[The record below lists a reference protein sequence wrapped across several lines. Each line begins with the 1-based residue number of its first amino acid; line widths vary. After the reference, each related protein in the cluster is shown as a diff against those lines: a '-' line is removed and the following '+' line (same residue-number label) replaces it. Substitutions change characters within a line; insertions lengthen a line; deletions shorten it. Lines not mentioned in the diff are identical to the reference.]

1 MGLLDEMMQETGTD
15 DQCSVI
21 KFLALVPVE
30 ERKDISALLLD
41 HNVPMTRLLSVIRR
55 NGYKLGDLSAYN
67 HRKGLC
73 KCH

>member
-15 DQCSVI
+15 DQCAVM
-21 KFLALVPVE
+21 KFLALVPDE
-30 ERKDISALLLD
+30 ERNDIALLLVD
-41 HNVPMTRLLSVIRR
+41 NSVPITRLLSVIRR